1 MPLSKKYLFFVLAL
15 AFVLRLSLI
24 FSAYHGDLNNNISW
38 GGIALQRGL
47 NGLYDKIP
55 TCGWP
60 YSQPNQ
66 PPLYILMFTALSGI
80 WKVVYALALNLN
92 DSFRFFPSAFI
103 WFWEQ
108 RGMTL
113 LVKLP
118 SIFADLCIGWMIY
131 RYIIHKTN
139 KSRLAV
145 LLSAIWLF
153 NPLTWYNSA
162 VWGQT
167 DAIVNLFGLLAVFAL
182 LNNNLLRFALFFTL
196 SFLFKASLAVFM
208 PVLGMVAIMQKHKLN
223 SWLKAIIMSL
233 ATVITIGIWFHPYSD
248 FPMWFVKL
256 YQDRILPGEI
266 GFLTANAFNF
276 WWLISP
282 GRVLDS
288 TQFLGISARTYGL
301 MIFLMLVI
309 LAIYYL
315 RKSLIPKNIF
325 LLLAMSSLISFLFMT
340 RIHPRYLY
348 PFFPYATVT
357 LAFLPTLI
365 TSYIILS
372 LTHLANIYYL
382 FWAPSFTSLENLY
395 KNMLF
400 MNIIAVINLLV
411 FVFLFIKLNV
421 LKLKRYNRG

>member
-38 GGIALQRGL
+38 GGLGLQRGL

-55 TCGWP
+55 TGGWP

-153 NPLTWYNSA
+153 NPLTWYNCA

-266 GFLTANAFNF
+266 GF
-276 WWLISP
+276 
-282 GRVLDS
+282 
-288 TQFLGISARTYGL
+288 
-301 MIFLMLVI
+301 
-309 LAIYYL
+309 
-315 RKSLIPKNIF
+315 
-325 LLLAMSSLISFLFMT
+325 MT
-340 RIHPRYLY
+340 RNHPRYLY

-365 TSYIILS
+365 TPYIILS